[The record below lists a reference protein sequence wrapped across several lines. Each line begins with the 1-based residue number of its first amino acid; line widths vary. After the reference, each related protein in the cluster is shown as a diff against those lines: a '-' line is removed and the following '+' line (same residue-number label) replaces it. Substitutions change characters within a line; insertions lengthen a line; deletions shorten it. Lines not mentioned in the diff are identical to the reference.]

1 MKKLEIRKFTSEGS
15 EIFANLIQNKPINII
30 EEVNKLVISES
41 ITVRLDKNIE
51 INAPKN
57 RYELASSLWSI
68 FGKGGP
74 LFKMRADRDLWN
86 WVSAAYLE
94 PLVIADDRKDINT
107 KIGGVDRWI
116 LSNSILYAHRHLISG
131 PFFAFEANYPEEKNA
146 MCQLATPVLMPGE
159 LVERISGKRQLASGS
174 VCHLA
179 TLLYYD
185 RKTNL
190 LREGITSK
198 SGSPKKFSYS
208 FTQLDRPLDYEGMS
222 ASELLDLLPKN
233 FSKWVELAK
242 LDKKQGK

>member
-15 EIFANLIQNKPINII
+15 EIFANLIRNKPINII

-41 ITVRLDKNIE
+41 YTVRLDKDIE
-51 INAPKN
+51 INTPKN
-57 RYELASSLWSI
+57 RFELASSLWPI
-68 FGKGGP
+68 FGKDGP

-86 WVSAAYLE
+86 WVSAAYME

-179 TLLYYD
+179 TLLYFD

-190 LREGITSK
+190 LRDGITSK
-198 SGSPKKFSYS
+198 SGSPKKFSYY
-208 FTQLDRPLDYEGMS
+208 FTQIDRTLDYEGMS
-222 ASELLDLLPKN
+222 AYELLDLLPKN
-233 FSKWVELAK
+233 FSKWTELAK
-242 LDKKQGK
+242 LDKKQDK

>member
-41 ITVRLDKNIE
+41 YTVRLDKDIE
-51 INAPKN
+51 IDTPKN
-57 RYELASSLWSI
+57 RFELASSLWLI

-94 PLVIADDRKDINT
+94 PLVIADDRKEINT

-179 TLLYYD
+179 TLLYFD

-190 LREGITSK
+190 LRDGITSK
-198 SGSPKKFSYS
+198 SGSPKKFSYY
-208 FTQLDRPLDYEGMS
+208 FTQIDRTLDYEGMS
-222 ASELLDLLPKN
+222 AYELLDLLPKN
-233 FSKWVELAK
+233 FSKWAELAK
-242 LDKKQGK
+242 LDKKQDK

>member
-1 MKKLEIRKFTSEGS
+1 M
-15 EIFANLIQNKPINII
+15 
-30 EEVNKLVISES
+30 
-41 ITVRLDKNIE
+41 
-51 INAPKN
+51 
-57 RYELASSLWSI
+57 ASSLWLI

-94 PLVIADDRKDINT
+94 PLVIADDRKEINT

-179 TLLYYD
+179 TLLYFD

-190 LREGITSK
+190 LRDGITSK
-198 SGSPKKFSYS
+198 SGSPKKFSYY
-208 FTQLDRPLDYEGMS
+208 FTQIDRTLDYEGMS
-222 ASELLDLLPKN
+222 AYELLDLLPKN
-233 FSKWVELAK
+233 FSKWAELAK
-242 LDKKQGK
+242 LDKKQDK